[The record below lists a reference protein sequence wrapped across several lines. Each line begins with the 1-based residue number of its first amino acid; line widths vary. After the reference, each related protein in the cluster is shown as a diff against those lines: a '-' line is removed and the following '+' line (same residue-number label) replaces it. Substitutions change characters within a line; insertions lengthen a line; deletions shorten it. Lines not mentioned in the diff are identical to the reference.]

1 MGQEAEVAIIAGATK
16 ALKYKKENP
25 RAEIERVIN
34 HILREV
40 VGKKDI
46 KISAVAGASKAF
58 EIKERNPRLGDK
70 EIIQKVMKEIDTL
83 LKNFVFEKA

>member
-1 MGQEAEVAIIAGATK
+1 MGQESEVAIIVGATK
-16 ALKYKKENP
+16 ALKYKKQNP
-25 RAEIERVIN
+25 NILIEQVIN

-70 EIIQKVMKEIDTL
+70 EIIQKVMKEIDNL